1 MCSFTSFPNGAS
13 ESPAILK
20 CCFAK
25 GMPIIVTNSNT
36 PKTMC
41 ISHAHKPPKTIQ
53 RIFSGI
59 RMHPEGLSVS
69 FTSAPKGHRQ
79 SKPILNVCKATGM
92 PMMVIAIARLPVKYP
107 MAASRPQ
114 KSHHNRFPIIR
125 ICFYLF
131 VSVYFTGPMCGMY
144 GVFVVKRVTKIICFS
159 DKP

>member
-1 MCSFTSFPNGAS
+1 
-13 ESPAILK
+13 
-20 CCFAK
+20 
-25 GMPIIVTNSNT
+25 
-36 PKTMC
+36 
-41 ISHAHKPPKTIQ
+41 
-53 RIFSGI
+53 
-59 RMHPEGLSVS
+59 
-69 FTSAPKGHRQ
+69 
-79 SKPILNVCKATGM
+79 M

-107 MAASRPQ
+107 MAASRPP